1 MSDRHDRKLAF
12 SSLGAPGATVAGLKE
27 IADASGIRSVEL
39 RCADGELLA
48 PDSTPDEARQL
59 GTALAEA
66 AVDPVCVASYVR
78 IARDD
83 GNPVAETIAHVRLAE
98 AVGSPFVRVFG
109 GVEGVAESEEVAA
122 RRLADVAAA
131 IDGTD
136 VTVLI
141 ETHDVFL
148 TGAALGRIL
157 TRAASDRLGALWDA
171 VNPWRAG
178 ETPEATAAALAP
190 WLRHVQLKDA
200 AGPTE
205 LAPVLPGDGAVPLH
219 GILDALD
226 GIGYTG
232 AVSLEWE
239 RAWYPEA
246 APLPV
251 AVGAFRRTLAAHRS

>member
-1 MSDRHDRKLAF
+1 MSADDRPLAF
-12 SSLGAPGATVAGLKE
+12 SSLGAPGATVAELKE
-27 IADASGIRSVEL
+27 IADAGGIRSVEL

-48 PDSTPDEARQL
+48 PDTSLEEARRL

-66 AVDPVCVASYVR
+66 GLHPICVASYVR

-83 GNPVAETIAHVRLAE
+83 GDPVGEAVAHVRLAE

-131 IDGTD
+131 IEGSD

-148 TGAALGRIL
+148 TGAALSRIL
-157 TRAASDRLGALWDA
+157 TRAGSDRLGALWDA

-178 ETPEATAAALAP
+178 ESPEATAAALAP

-205 LAPVLPGDGAVPLH
+205 LAPVLPGGGAVPLR
-219 GILDALD
+219 GILEALD
-226 GIGYTG
+226 GIGYT
-232 AVSLEWE
+232 AAISLEWE
-239 RAWYPEA
+239 RAWYPEV
-246 APLPV
+246 APLPI
-251 AVGAFRRTLAAHRS
+251 AIDAFRGVLAAHSS